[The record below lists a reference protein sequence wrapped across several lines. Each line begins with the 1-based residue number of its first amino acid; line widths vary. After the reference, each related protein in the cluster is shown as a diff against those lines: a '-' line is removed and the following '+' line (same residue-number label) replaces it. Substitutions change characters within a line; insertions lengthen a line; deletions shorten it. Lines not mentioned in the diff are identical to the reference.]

1 MEKKEIALLIIDMQR
16 DFVQPGSPLYVAS
29 AAATVPAIARL
40 LADCRRRRDAAI
52 FHVVR
57 SYEPDGCDVERCRR
71 KVFLR
76 APCMVRGTAGAEIM
90 PELAPLPGETV
101 IVKPRFS
108 AFFHTKLELCLRT
121 LGVDHLLIAGTQYP
135 NCIRGTVTDA
145 LSYDYRVTVVSDCCR
160 AKTPEVAAANLT
172 DMANLGAC
180 CLSLEE
186 WLAQEKRS

>member
-16 DFVQPGSPLYVAS
+16 DFVQPGSPLYVAG

-145 LSYDYRVTVVSDCCR
+145 LSYDYRVTVVSDCCS
-160 AKTPEVAAANLT
+160 AKTPEIAAANLT

-186 WLAQEKRS
+186 WLVQEKRS

>member
-1 MEKKEIALLIIDMQR
+1 MEKKDTALLIIDMQR
-16 DFVQPGSPLYVAS
+16 DFVQPESPLHVAG

-40 LADCRRRRDAAI
+40 LAECRRRRDVAI
-52 FHVVR
+52 FHIVR

-71 KVFLR
+71 ELFQR
-76 APCMVRGTAGAEIM
+76 TPCMVRGTAGTEIM
-90 PELAPLPGETV
+90 PELAPLPEETV

-108 AFFHTKLELCLRT
+108 AFFHTKLDLCLRA

-145 LSYDYRVTVVSDCCR
+145 LSHDYRVTVVSDCCS

-172 DMANLGAC
+172 DMANLGAR
-180 CLSLEE
+180 CLTLEE

>member
-16 DFVQPGSPLYVAS
+16 DFVQPGSPLYVAG

-108 AFFHTKLELCLRT
+108 AFFHAKLELCLRT

-145 LSYDYRVTVVSDCCR
+145 LSYDYRVTVVSDCCS
-160 AKTPEVAAANLT
+160 AKTPEIAAANLT

-186 WLAQEKRS
+186 WLVQEKRS

>member
-16 DFVQPGSPLYVAS
+16 DFVQPGSPLYVAG

-90 PELAPLPGETV
+90 PELAPLSGETV

-145 LSYDYRVTVVSDCCR
+145 LSYDYRVTVVSDCCS
-160 AKTPEVAAANLT
+160 AKTPEIAAANLT

-186 WLAQEKRS
+186 WLVQEKRS

>member
-16 DFVQPGSPLYVAS
+16 DFGQPGSPLYVAG
-29 AAATVPAIARL
+29 AAATVPAIACL

-145 LSYDYRVTVVSDCCR
+145 LSYDYRVTVVSDCCS
-160 AKTPEVAAANLT
+160 AKTPEIAAANLT

-186 WLAQEKRS
+186 WLVQEKRS

>member
-16 DFVQPGSPLYVAS
+16 DFVQPGSPLYVAG
-29 AAATVPAIARL
+29 AAATVPAIACL

-145 LSYDYRVTVVSDCCR
+145 LSYDYRVTVVSDCCS
-160 AKTPEVAAANLT
+160 AKTPEIAAANLT

-186 WLAQEKRS
+186 WLVQEKRS